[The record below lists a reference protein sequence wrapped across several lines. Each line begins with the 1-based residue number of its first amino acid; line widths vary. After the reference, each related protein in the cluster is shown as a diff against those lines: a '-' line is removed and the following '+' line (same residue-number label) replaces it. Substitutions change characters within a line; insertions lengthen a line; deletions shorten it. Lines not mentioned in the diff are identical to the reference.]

1 VTSVVVDVAQASLAL
16 DLEGRLR
23 EVPES
28 ALVRGVF
35 FNLIEDELNRRG
47 LGGSP
52 VWTSFLGDATRGYR
66 LYSVRE
72 WLTRVTTAAALVNP
86 DPREGV
92 REIFSGTA
100 RYGPTTPILRV
111 FRRFLRP
118 DPLSAF
124 RWIERSRE
132 FFCNYGRWRV
142 EKRGVGHAT
151 IHMFDEYIWI
161 ETAHKGGCEG
171 LLHACGVEGEVVA
184 ELDDRFNGRL
194 DVRWESRS

>member
-1 VTSVVVDVAQASLAL
+1 VAPVVVDFAQASLEL
-16 DLEGRLR
+16 DLERRLQD
-23 EVPES
+23 VPET

-52 VWTSFLGDATRGYR
+52 VWERFLGDSKRGYR

-72 WLTRVTTAAALVNP
+72 WLTRVTTAAALLHH

-100 RYGPTTPILRV
+100 RYGPTTPVFRV
-111 FRRFLRP
+111 FQRFLRP

-142 EKRGVGHAT
+142 EKRGPGHAT

-171 LLHACGVEGEVVA
+171 LLRACGVQGEVVA
-184 ELDDRFNGRL
+184 DLDDRFNGRL
-194 DVRWESRS
+194 EIRWQPRP